1 VKVLLDENVP
11 HDLRPFLAHHETFT
25 VVHMGWGGVKN
36 GKLLE
41 AAERAGFDVLIT
53 GDKTLEYEQN
63 LSHRRIA
70 LVALSAVNWPII
82 EPHLAKIVDAWTMQS
97 LELSPT
103 LIAACSG
110 DDAISPKGLRLADRG
125 SRFLRKLLA
134 ARAKP

>member
-1 VKVLLDENVP
+1 LKILLDENLP
-11 HDLRPFLAHHETFT
+11 HDLRPFLAHHEAFT

-41 AAERAGFDVLIT
+41 AADRAEFDVLIT

-82 EPHLAKIVDAWTMQS
+82 EPHVAKIVDAVDNAGPGALTRVDCGMFKKRRHKPQ
-97 LELSPT
+97 
-103 LIAACSG
+103 
-110 DDAISPKGLRLADRG
+110 GLG
-125 SRFLRKLLA
+125 
-134 ARAKP
+134 

>member
-1 VKVLLDENVP
+1 VKKVLLDENVA
-11 HDLRPFLAHHETFT
+11 HDLRPFLAHHEAST

-41 AAERAGFDVLIT
+41 TAERAGFDVLIT

-82 EPHLAKIVDAWTMQS
+82 EPHVGQIIDAVDNAM
-97 LELSPT
+97 PGT
-103 LIAACSG
+103 LTRVDCG
-110 DDAISPKGLRLADRG
+110 TFRRRRPKLQGLGLG
-125 SRFLRKLLA
+125 
-134 ARAKP
+134 

>member
-1 VKVLLDENVP
+1 
-11 HDLRPFLAHHETFT
+11 
-25 VVHMGWGGVKN
+25 MGWGGVKN

-110 DDAISPKGLRLADRG
+110 DDAISPKGRRLADRG
-125 SRFLRKLLA
+125 SRFLRKLLG
-134 ARAKP
+134 ARPKLERPMPT

>member
-25 VVHMGWGGVKN
+25 VVHLGWGGVKN

-41 AAERAGFDVLIT
+41 AAERAEFDVLIT

-63 LSHRRIA
+63 LSHRGIA

-82 EPHLAKIVDAWTMQS
+82 EPHLAKIVDAVDNAKS
-97 LELSPT
+97 GT
-103 LIAACSG
+103 LTRVNCG
-110 DDAISPKGLRLADRG
+110 MFRR
-125 SRFLRKLLA
+125 RRH
-134 ARAKP
+134 KPEGPALG

>member
-1 VKVLLDENVP
+1 MKVLLDENVH

-41 AAERAGFDVLIT
+41 AAERGGFDVLIT

-63 LSHRRIA
+63 LSHRGIA

-103 LIAACSG
+103 
-110 DDAISPKGLRLADRG
+110 
-125 SRFLRKLLA
+125 
-134 ARAKP
+134 